1 MSRAVGSRIGH
12 YEITNQIGA
21 GGMGEVF
28 RATDTQLGRQVAL
41 KVLPESV
48 AADSQRLARFD
59 REARTLATL
68 NHPNIAQIYGIADGA
83 AADGAHTR
91 ALVMELV
98 EGPTLADRV
107 DEGPIPLDEAL
118 AIARQIADALEAAH
132 EPGHHPSRSQTG
144 QHQSPSRR
152 TREGAGFR
160 VSQGD

>member
-1 MSRAVGSRIGH
+1 MTLDRGSRLGR
-12 YEITNQIGA
+12 YEILSAIGV
-21 GGMGEVF
+21 GGMGEVY

-68 NHPNIAQIYGIADGA
+68 NHPNIAQIYGVADGA
-83 AADGAHTR
+83 AGDGANTR

-107 DEGPIPLDEAL
+107 AEGPIP
-118 AIARQIADALEAAH
+118 
-132 EPGHHPSRSQTG
+132 T
-144 QHQSPSRR
+144 
-152 TREGAGFR
+152 
-160 VSQGD
+160 